1 MSAADLAYH
10 GGQLT
15 FDAYGELA
23 LNGDTGISAGVKD
36 DLAAIIGQPRV
47 IPIFSEVHGPGNN
60 AEYTIVK
67 WFGIRI
73 MAVKL
78 TGPMSRKYVTIQA
91 APVLVRGAVPAPQS
105 GTSDYVFSPVVL
117 VK

>member
-1 MSAADLAYH
+1 LQA
-10 GGQLT
+10 LT
-15 FDAYGELA
+15 DDGRSLEFDANGELG
-23 LNGDTGISAGVKD
+23 LNGDTGNSAGVKD
-36 DLAAIIGQPRV
+36 ELASIIGDPRV
-47 IPIFSEVHGPGNN
+47 IPVFSTVCGPGNN

-78 TGPMSRKYVTIQA
+78 TGPMSQKRVTIQA
-91 APVLVRGAVPAPQS
+91 APIVLKGVIPSPTT
-105 GTSDYVFSPVVL
+105 GTSSYVYSPVVL